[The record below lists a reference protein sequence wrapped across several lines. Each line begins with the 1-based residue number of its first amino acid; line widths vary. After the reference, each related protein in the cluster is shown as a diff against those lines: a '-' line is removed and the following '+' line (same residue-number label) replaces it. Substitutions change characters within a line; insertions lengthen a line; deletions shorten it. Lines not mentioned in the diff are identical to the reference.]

1 MSNYATR
8 RRALLWED
16 RASENALSDQL
27 ATLQEDIAN
36 RPLLPIVRQRGELA
50 TAAAAAVAPLDAAR
64 GTCASADTEVDATLD
79 NYKAALS
86 RLLVEADELRMATTW
101 ALTTEILTT
110 EQMVEMLAAG
120 KHLYLSVHDWCRRR
134 KGAAGALQQLNGPSA
149 GTADNTS
156 AAVTRNP

>member
-1 MSNYATR
+1 M
-8 RRALLWED
+8 WED

-50 TAAAAAVAPLDAAR
+50 TAAAAAAAPLDVAR
-64 GTCASADTEVDATLD
+64 GTCAGADAEVDAVLD
-79 NYKAALS
+79 SYKAALS

-101 ALTTEILTT
+101 ALTT

-134 KGAAGALQQLNGPSA
+134 QGAAGALQQLNGPSA

-156 AAVTRNP
+156 AAVSRNP